1 MSPSRTLPTLT
12 QAEVASHNSA
22 DSCYVT
28 MGTRVFDV
36 TDFVDSHPG
45 GGELVLEYAG
55 QDVTAILK
63 DELSHT
69 HSEAAYDV
77 LEDSFIGFVATN
89 KVIDTATESTKPDS
103 IVPLPPTKEGLEEL
117 KENGPANSLPVYA
130 NTGMSTED
138 DLNKETDVVNDYKTH
153 KFLDLNKPLLMQIW
167 RGGFSKEFYLEQV
180 HRPRHYKGGESAP
193 LFGNFLEPLSKT
205 AWWVVP
211 MVWVP
216 PVTYGTYL
224 ASKGFNNIAGEA
236 AYWFLGLFLWTLVE
250 YILHRFLFHLDK
262 WLPDNRVALTLHF
275 LLHGIHHYLPMDKYR
290 LVMPPTLFIV
300 LATPFWK
307 LAHTVFYWDWRV
319 TTLTMSALDV
329 EALLDST
336 AAATPVEP
344 NGSTKTKESDDRHK
358 GERSERRDRDRLRD
372 DSRDRDRDRK
382 RRARSRDRNEKDGTS
397 TPTSEHG
404 SAKGRRRSRSRDD
417 NRRQPRRRRD
427 TPEENGRRD
436 GDYYR
441 GGRGGGR
448 QRSRTRSPDR
458 YYRPRGD
465 RRDRDDADKPREER
479 RPRSPKREGTPPLT
493 EDERDRRTV
502 FVQQLAARLRTKE
515 LIAFFEKVGPVK
527 EAQIVKDRVSGRS
540 KGVGYV
546 EFKNE
551 ESVPAAIQLTGQRL
565 LGIPII
571 AQLTEAEKNRQV
583 RNPEATTSNPNQI
596 PFHRLYVGNIHFSIT
611 ESDLQNVFEP
621 FGELEFVQLQK
632 EEQGRSRGYGFV
644 QFRDPNQAREA
655 LEKMNG
661 FDLAGRPIRV
671 GLGNDKFTPE
681 STASLLQRFHG
692 QSHQQQFQGSAFS
705 GAGGRGPTAA
715 GGSNFDRA
723 GGRDNDKGAG
733 GASALDD
740 TDVGGVNF
748 NNYSRDALMRKL
760 ARTDDTTVAA
770 NHERR
775 EVSKPKTET
784 KALPVNVNMAS
795 RCVVLKNMFD
805 PTEEDGENWEKELE
819 DDVRAEAEE
828 KYGHV
833 VHIALDPNSQG
844 DIYLKFDRVQGGEN
858 AIKGLNG
865 RYFGGRM
872 ISATPV
878 VDAVYSS
885 LFSRTK
891 AM

>member
-1 MSPSRTLPTLT
+1 MS
-12 QAEVASHNSA
+12 N
-22 DSCYVT
+22 
-28 MGTRVFDV
+28 
-36 TDFVDSHPG
+36 
-45 GGELVLEYAG
+45 LE
-55 QDVTAILK
+55 
-63 DELSHT
+63 
-69 HSEAAYDV
+69 
-77 LEDSFIGFVATN
+77 
-89 KVIDTATESTKPDS
+89 
-103 IVPLPPTKEGLEEL
+103 
-117 KENGPANSLPVYA
+117 
-130 NTGMSTED
+130 
-138 DLNKETDVVNDYKTH
+138 
-153 KFLDLNKPLLMQIW
+153 
-167 RGGFSKEFYLEQV
+167 
-180 HRPRHYKGGESAP
+180 
-193 LFGNFLEPLSKT
+193 
-205 AWWVVP
+205 
-211 MVWVP
+211 
-216 PVTYGTYL
+216 
-224 ASKGFNNIAGEA
+224 
-236 AYWFLGLFLWTLVE
+236 
-250 YILHRFLFHLDK
+250 
-262 WLPDNRVALTLHF
+262 
-275 LLHGIHHYLPMDKYR
+275 
-290 LVMPPTLFIV
+290 
-300 LATPFWK
+300 
-307 LAHTVFYWDWRV
+307 
-319 TTLTMSALDV
+319 DV

-336 AAATPVEP
+336 ANAVPVTQ
-344 NGSTKTKESDDRHK
+344 NGSAKSKDADDRHK
-358 GERSERRDRDRLRD
+358 SERNDRRDRDRGRD
-372 DSRDRDRDRK
+372 GSRDRDRDRK
-382 RRARSRDRNEKDGTS
+382 RRDRSRDKARRDTNGDKELIG
-397 TPTSEHG
+397 TPTSDHG
-404 SAKGRRRSRSRDD
+404 STHGSTKSRRRSRSRDD
-417 NRRQPRRRRD
+417 DRRHSRRHRD
-427 TPEENGRRD
+427 SPDEGGRRD

-441 GGRGGGR
+441 GGGR
-448 QRSRTRSPDR
+448 ARSRSRSPNR

-465 RRDRDDADKPREER
+465 RRDRDEADKPRDDRRGGRSEAR
-479 RPRSPKREGTPPLT
+479 RPSRSPKRESTPPLT

-551 ESVPAAIQLTGQRL
+551 ESVQPAIQLTGQKL

-583 RNPEATTSNPNQI
+583 RNPEATGSNPNQI

-681 STASLLQRFHG
+681 STASLLQRFQG

-705 GAGGRGPTAA
+705 GAGGRGPQAA
-715 GGSNFDRA
+715 SGNNFDRA

-760 ARTDDTTVAA
+760 ARTDEPAA
-770 NHERR
+770 ATNGREDRR
-775 EVSKPKTET
+775 EILKPKTET
-784 KALPVNVNMAS
+784 KPLPVNVNMAS

-805 PTEEDGENWEKELE
+805 PAEETGDNWEKELE

-891 AM
+891 AI

>member
-1 MSPSRTLPTLT
+1 MGRRFVFSFTNKTGTRLT
-12 QAEVASHNSA
+12 RLATFTYILN
-22 DSCYVT
+22 SCY
-28 MGTRVFDV
+28 D
-36 TDFVDSHPG
+36 
-45 GGELVLEYAG
+45 
-55 QDVTAILK
+55 
-63 DELSHT
+63 HT
-69 HSEAAYDV
+69 GIFE
-77 LEDSFIGFVATN
+77 
-89 KVIDTATESTKPDS
+89 P
-103 IVPLPPTKEGLEEL
+103 
-117 KENGPANSLPVYA
+117 
-130 NTGMSTED
+130 
-138 DLNKETDVVNDYKTH
+138 
-153 KFLDLNKPLLMQIW
+153 
-167 RGGFSKEFYLEQV
+167 
-180 HRPRHYKGGESAP
+180 
-193 LFGNFLEPLSKT
+193 FGIPH
-205 AWWVVP
+205 
-211 MVWVP
+211 
-216 PVTYGTYL
+216 
-224 ASKGFNNIAGEA
+224 I
-236 AYWFLGLFLWTLVE
+236 
-250 YILHRFLFHLDK
+250 
-262 WLPDNRVALTLHF
+262 
-275 LLHGIHHYLPMDKYR
+275 
-290 LVMPPTLFIV
+290 
-300 LATPFWK
+300 
-307 LAHTVFYWDWRV
+307 
-319 TTLTMSALDV
+319 MSALDV

-336 AAATPVEP
+336 ANAAPADQ
-344 NGSTKTKESDDRHK
+344 NGSAKSKDNDDRHK
-358 GERSERRDRDRLRD
+358 NERNDRRDRERTRD
-372 DSRDRDRDRK
+372 GSRDRDRDRK
-382 RRARSRDRNEKDGTS
+382 RRDRSRTRRETNGDKELIG
-397 TPTSEHG
+397 TPTSDHG
-404 SAKGRRRSRSRDD
+404 SAQGSVKSRRRSGSREDE
-417 NRRQPRRRRD
+417 RRHSRRHRD
-427 TPEENGRRD
+427 SPDEGGRRD
-436 GDYYR
+436 GDFYR
-441 GGRGGGR
+441 GNG
-448 QRSRTRSPDR
+448 RTRSRSRSPNR

-465 RRDRDDADKPREER
+465 RRDRDELDGGKSRDDR
-479 RPRSPKREGTPPLT
+479 RSRNDGRRASRSPKRESTPPLT

-551 ESVPAAIQLTGQRL
+551 ESVPAAIQLTGQKL

-571 AQLTEAEKNRQV
+571 AQLPEAEKNRQV
-583 RNPEATTSNPNQI
+583 RNPEATGSNPNQI

-681 STASLLQRFHG
+681 STASLLQRFQG

-705 GAGGRGPTAA
+705 GAGGRGPQASS
-715 GGSNFDRA
+715 GGNFDRA
-723 GGRDNDKGAG
+723 GGRDNDKGSG

-760 ARTDDTTVAA
+760 ARTDDPAPSTKGRD
-770 NHERR
+770 ERR
-775 EVSKPKTET
+775 EIAKPKVET
-784 KALPVNVNMAS
+784 KQLPVNVNMAS

-805 PTEEDGENWEKELE
+805 PAEEEGDSWEKELE

-885 LFSRTK
+885 LFSRTR
-891 AM
+891 AI